1 MKYTG
6 HNTMVARV
14 VETRSNKEAIP
25 IKSTASDNPT
35 RFAFSDVNNIL
46 HDHFVIARLQYEIS
60 LTIWLKLIL
69 SSTVLLI
76 VVGDFK
82 YIFAYLKY
90 FV

>member
-1 MKYTG
+1 
-6 HNTMVARV
+6 MVARV
-14 VETRSNKEAIP
+14 VKTRSNKEPIP
-25 IKSTASDNPT
+25 VKSATSDNPT

-76 VVGDFK
+76 LVGDFK
-82 YIFAYLKY
+82 YIFFYLKN
-90 FV
+90 FI